1 MRRSRQTKIVATI
14 GPGSGTDEMLAR
26 LYQAGADVF
35 RFNFSH
41 GTHEEHA
48 KQLRSVRMLEERV
61 GRPIG
66 VFADLQGPKL
76 RVGKFSGSGVLL
88 QAGESFRF
96 DLSDE
101 PGSDSRIQL
110 PHPEIFEALR
120 PGALLLLDDGKVQVE
135 VTSCGSDFANTKVLA
150 GGPLS
155 NNKGVNLPN
164 VMLQV
169 SPLTEKDRRDLEFAL
184 EIGIGLIALS
194 FVQRPED
201 VEEVQRIIAGRAHL
215 ISKLEKPSAVKYL
228 EEIVYLTD
236 SVMVARGDLGVEL
249 PPETVPGIQKRI
261 IRCCRQAGKPVIV
274 ATQMLDS
281 MVKSPTPTR
290 AEASDVANAVYE
302 GADAVMLSAETAVGE
317 YAVRSVDMMD
327 RIIQQTEN
335 DPAYPDL
342 LDAGQAKPRR
352 TTADTITESAKQAAI
367 TLPAAAIITFTN
379 LGATALRAARKRPP
393 VPILALTPS
402 IHIARSLTLV
412 WGIHA
417 IQVEPM
423 DDYEEMEADAI
434 SSAINAGFVR
444 SGDHLVITAG
454 LPLLVPCPTNVM
466 RLVRV
471 EQGDRESG

>member
-194 FVQRPED
+194 
-201 VEEVQRIIAGRAHL
+201 
-215 ISKLEKPSAVKYL
+215 
-228 EEIVYLTD
+228 
-236 SVMVARGDLGVEL
+236 
-249 PPETVPGIQKRI
+249 
-261 IRCCRQAGKPVIV
+261 
-274 ATQMLDS
+274 
-281 MVKSPTPTR
+281 
-290 AEASDVANAVYE
+290 
-302 GADAVMLSAETAVGE
+302 
-317 YAVRSVDMMD
+317 
-327 RIIQQTEN
+327 
-335 DPAYPDL
+335 
-342 LDAGQAKPRR
+342 
-352 TTADTITESAKQAAI
+352 
-367 TLPAAAIITFTN
+367 
-379 LGATALRAARKRPP
+379 
-393 VPILALTPS
+393 
-402 IHIARSLTLV
+402 
-412 WGIHA
+412 
-417 IQVEPM
+417 
-423 DDYEEMEADAI
+423 
-434 SSAINAGFVR
+434 
-444 SGDHLVITAG
+444 
-454 LPLLVPCPTNVM
+454 
-466 RLVRV
+466 
-471 EQGDRESG
+471 